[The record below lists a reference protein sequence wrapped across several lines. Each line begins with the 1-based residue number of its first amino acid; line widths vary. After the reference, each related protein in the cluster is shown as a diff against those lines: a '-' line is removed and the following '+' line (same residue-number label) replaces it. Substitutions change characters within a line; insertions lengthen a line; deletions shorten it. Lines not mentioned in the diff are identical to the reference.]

1 MDTKTVGI
9 AVGASAIGAALA
21 YLGFTNYEDMST
33 NQVDEVTK
41 TMDGKDNKKEAGQ
54 ENEQSDETVKNKN
67 NSEILE
73 SEKELNFSDN
83 VKEEFNR
90 EIQEN
95 LTIGFES
102 EQDLQKD
109 ELKIK
114 NEIKATIQKETQREE
129 WGQFWKNEYDSVNK
143 NEVIKPVLNDGV

>member
-1 MDTKTVGI
+1 MTRNHSCFI
-9 AVGASAIGAALA
+9 AKFFQWLIFKRVNKIEIYKAG
-21 YLGFTNYEDMST
+21 E
-33 NQVDEVTK
+33 
-41 TMDGKDNKKEAGQ
+41 DNKKDGQ
-54 ENEQSDETVKNKN
+54 ENKQSDETVKNN
-67 NSEILE
+67 DEILE

-90 EIQEN
+90 ETQEN

>member
-129 WGQFWKNEYDSVNK
+129 WGQFWKNEYNSVNK

>member
-21 YLGFTNYEDMST
+21 YLGFTNYED
-33 NQVDEVTK
+33 
-41 TMDGKDNKKEAGQ
+41 NKKEAGH
-54 ENEQSDETVKNKN
+54 ESEQSDETMKNKN
-67 NSEILE
+67 SDEILE
-73 SEKELNFSDN
+73 SEKELKFSDN

-90 EIQEN
+90 ETQEN
-95 LTIGFES
+95 STIGFEN
-102 EQDLQKD
+102 EQDLQND

>member
-21 YLGFTNYEDMST
+21 YLGITNYEETPISL
-33 NQVDEVTK
+33 VSEGEK
-41 TMDGKDNKKEAGQ
+41 TTDGEDNKKEAGQ
-54 ENEQSDETVKNKN
+54 ESEESDETMKNKN
-67 NSEILE
+67 NDEILE
-73 SEKELNFSDN
+73 SEKELKFSDN

-90 EIQEN
+90 ETQEN
-95 LTIGFES
+95 STIGFEN
-102 EQDLQKD
+102 EQDLQND

-114 NEIKATIQKETQREE
+114 NEIKATIQKETQQQE

>member
-67 NSEILE
+67 NDEILE
-73 SEKELNFSDN
+73 SEKELNLSDN

-90 EIQEN
+90 ETQEN

>member
-90 EIQEN
+90 ETQEN

-129 WGQFWKNEYDSVNK
+129 WGQFWKNEYNSVNK

>member
-21 YLGFTNYEDMST
+21 YLGFTNYEDMSI
-33 NQVDEVTK
+33 NQVNEVTK
-41 TMDGKDNKKEAGQ
+41 TMDGKDNKKDGQ

-129 WGQFWKNEYDSVNK
+129 WGQFWKNEYNSVNK

>member
-21 YLGFTNYEDMST
+21 YLGFTNYEDMSI
-33 NQVDEVTK
+33 NQVNEVTK
-41 TMDGKDNKKEAGQ
+41 TMDGKDNKKDGQ
-54 ENEQSDETVKNKN
+54 ENEQSDETVKNN
-67 NSEILE
+67 DEILE

-90 EIQEN
+90 ETQEN

>member
-21 YLGFTNYEDMST
+21 YLGFTNYEET
-33 NQVDEVTK
+33 T
-41 TMDGKDNKKEAGQ
+41 DGEDNKKEAGQ
-54 ENEQSDETVKNKN
+54 ESEQSDETMKNKN
-67 NSEILE
+67 SDEILQ
-73 SEKELNFSDN
+73 SEKELKFSDN

-90 EIQEN
+90 ETQEN
-95 LTIGFES
+95 STIGFEN
-102 EQDLQKD
+102 EQDLQND

-114 NEIKATIQKETQREE
+114 NEIKATIQKETQQQE

>member
-21 YLGFTNYEDMST
+21 YLGFTNYEDMSI
-33 NQVDEVTK
+33 NQVDEVIK
-41 TMDGKDNKKEAGQ
+41 TMDGEDNKKDGQ
-54 ENEQSDETVKNKN
+54 ENKQSDETVKNN
-67 NSEILE
+67 DEILE

>member
-21 YLGFTNYEDMST
+21 YLGFTNYEETPTS
-33 NQVDEVTK
+33 QVSEKEK
-41 TMDGKDNKKEAGQ
+41 TTDGEDNKKKAGH
-54 ENEQSDETVKNKN
+54 ESEQSDETMKNKN
-67 NSEILE
+67 SDEILE
-73 SEKELNFSDN
+73 SEQELKFSDN

-90 EIQEN
+90 ETQEN
-95 LTIGFES
+95 STIGFEN
-102 EQDLQKD
+102 EQDLQND

-114 NEIKATIQKETQREE
+114 NEIKATIQKETQQQE